1 MAKDLVPPTGA
12 TYLGCIPD
20 TIPHAMA
27 SSPNRY
33 RVTVTPVEN
42 DGLPCRGRCS
52 IEFDQACREDWMR
65 LLEGSQRLPGF
76 SGDERAALL
85 VGARLLEG
93 LARSERGAGDPLQD
107 LRAPLAA
114 LLQRIGS
121 ER

>member
-1 MAKDLVPPTGA
+1 
-12 TYLGCIPD
+12 
-20 TIPHAMA
+20 MA

-33 RVTVTPVEN
+33 RLTVTPVEN

-52 IEFDQACREDWMR
+52 IEFDQACSEDWMR

-93 LARSERGAGDPLQD
+93 LARRDRGAADPLRE
-107 LRAPLAA
+107 LRTPLAT
-114 LLQRIGS
+114 LLARIGDG